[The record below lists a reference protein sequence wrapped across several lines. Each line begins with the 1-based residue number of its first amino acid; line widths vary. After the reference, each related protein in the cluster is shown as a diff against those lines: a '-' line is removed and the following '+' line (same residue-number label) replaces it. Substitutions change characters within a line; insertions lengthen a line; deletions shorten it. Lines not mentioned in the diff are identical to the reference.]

1 MQTAQVMKLTLLIVF
16 ALGLFPERGH
26 AEITA
31 LTNAVIID
39 GTGDAPITGGTV
51 IIEDGLIASVG
62 AASEITLPRDARVI
76 DLAGKT
82 VMPGLADMHVHFVGG
97 WDGVS
102 VDMLGYQ
109 RYLNAL
115 LYAGVTTI
123 LDVANVEPY
132 ILQIRSEINRG
143 TIAGPRIYAVGALID
158 SVDPAWPPISI
169 PMASVSQAVPIV
181 ERQAKLGV
189 DAIKA
194 YQGLSIS
201 QLSALVQ
208 AASEKGLMVIAD
220 QWTRNGSYDVV
231 ATGVGAIAH
240 LPGRAIEPATLELIV
255 ENQVHFIT
263 TLAVKETFARE
274 RPGNLAFLDHPVVR
288 DTSLPDFDQ
297 AFRDYYN
304 RELSAEDQAFVE
316 RYKTGLQA
324 SKENAALLQ
333 KNGVML
339 VAGTDAPYPGV
350 LLGEGIHRE
359 LELLVSAGLTPLEAI
374 SAATRNAAK
383 LMKSEDW
390 GVLKPG
396 KKADLI
402 VVVGRPDLDIS
413 ETRSI
418 EMVMQAGK
426 ILDRESLKFDPARD
440 KNFGTGAPVH

>member
-1 MQTAQVMKLTLLIVF
+1 MQTTQIMKLTLLMVVGVVLF
-16 ALGLFPERGH
+16 AEPSH
-26 AEITA
+26 AEVTA

-51 IIEDGLIASVG
+51 LIEDGLIASVG
-62 AASEITLPRDARVI
+62 AASEITVPRDARVI

-132 ILQIRSEINRG
+132 ILQIRSEVHKG
-143 TIAGPRIYAVGALID
+143 TIAGPRIYAVGALVD
-158 SVDPAWPPISI
+158 SVDPVWPPISI
-169 PMASVSQAVPIV
+169 PMASVSQAGPIV

-194 YQGLSIS
+194 YQGLSIP

-220 QWTRNGSYDVV
+220 QWTRGGSYDVI

-240 LPGRAIEPATLELIV
+240 LPNRAIEPATLELIV
-255 ENQVHFIT
+255 EKQVHFIT

-274 RPGNLAFLDHPVVR
+274 RPGNLAFLDHPVVK
-288 DTSLPDFDQ
+288 DTSLPAFDQ
-297 AFRDYYN
+297 AFRDYYH
-304 RELSAEDQAFVE
+304 RDLTTDEQAFVE
-316 RYKTGLQA
+316 RYKAGLQG
-324 SKENAALLQ
+324 SKENAALLH

-374 SAATRNAAK
+374 STATRNAAK
-383 LMKSEDW
+383 LMKAEDW
-390 GVLKPG
+390 GVLKSG
-396 KKADLI
+396 NKADLI
-402 VVVGRPDLDIS
+402 VVNGRPDRNIS

-426 ILDRESLKFDPARD
+426 ILDREALKFDPARD

>member
-1 MQTAQVMKLTLLIVF
+1 MQAIKAMKTTLLIVLS
-16 ALGLFPERGH
+16 LGLFSGQSR
-26 AEITA
+26 AETIA
-31 LTNAVIID
+31 LVNGVIID
-39 GTGDAPITGGTV
+39 GTGNAPITRGSV
-51 IIEDGLIASVG
+51 IVEDGTITAVG
-62 AASEITLPRDARVI
+62 TSKEVAVPPQAQVI

-132 ILQIRSEINRG
+132 ILQIRNEIKRG
-143 TIAGPRIYAVGALID
+143 TIAGPRIYAVGALVD
-158 SVDPAWPPISI
+158 SVDPVWPPISI
-169 PMASVSQAVPIV
+169 PMSSVSQAVPIV

-194 YQGLSIS
+194 YQGLSIP

-208 AASEKGLMVIAD
+208 AASEKGLMVIVD
-220 QWTRNGSYDVV
+220 QWTRGGSYDVI

-240 LPGRAIEPATLELIV
+240 LPNRAIEPLALELIK
-255 ENQVHFIT
+255 EKQVHFIT
-263 TLAVKETFARE
+263 TLAVKETFARA
-274 RPGNLAFLDHPVVR
+274 RPGNLAFLDHPIVK
-288 DTSLPDFDQ
+288 DTSLPAFDQ
-297 AFRDYYN
+297 AFRDYSH
-304 RELSAEDQAFVE
+304 RELSADEQAFVE
-316 RYKTGLQA
+316 RYKAGLQG
-324 SKENAALLQ
+324 SKENAALLH

-383 LMKSEDW
+383 LMKAEDW
-390 GVLKPG
+390 GMIQAG
-396 KKADLI
+396 RKADLVI
-402 VVVGRPDLDIS
+402 VDGRPDVNIS
-413 ETRSI
+413 ETRNI
-418 EMVMQAGK
+418 TMVMQAGR
-426 ILDRESLKFDPARD
+426 ILDREVLKFDPARD
-440 KNFGTGAPVH
+440 KDFGTGAPVH

>member
-1 MQTAQVMKLTLLIVF
+1 MIKLTILIVL
-16 ALGLFPERGH
+16 AMGLFADRSH
-26 AEITA
+26 AEVTA
-31 LTNAVIID
+31 LVNAVVID
-39 GTGDAPITGGTV
+39 GSGDAPLTGGTV
-51 IIEDGLIASVG
+51 LIENGLITSVG
-62 AASEITLPRDARVI
+62 AGPDIAVPAQARVI

-97 WDGVS
+97 WDGAS

-123 LDVANVEPY
+123 FDVANVEPY
-132 ILQIRSEINRG
+132 ILQIRSEVEKG
-143 TIAGPRIYAVGALID
+143 TIAGPRIYSVGALID
-158 SVDPAWPPISI
+158 SVDPVWPPISI
-169 PMASVSQAVPIV
+169 AMSSVYQAVPIV
-181 ERQAKLGV
+181 ERQARLGV

-194 YQGLSIS
+194 YQGLSIP

-208 AASEKGLMVIAD
+208 AASEKGLMVIVD

-255 ENQVHFIT
+255 EKQVSFIT

-274 RPGNLAFLDHPVVR
+274 RPGNLSFLDDPLVR
-288 DTSLPDFDQ
+288 DTSLPAFDQ
-297 AFRDYYN
+297 AFREYYL
-304 RELSAEDQAFVE
+304 RDLTKEEAEFAE
-316 RYKTGLQA
+316 RYKLSLQQ
-324 SKENAALLQ
+324 SKANAALLHEA
-333 KNGVML
+333 GVML

-383 LMKSEDW
+383 LLKADDW

-402 VVVGRPDLDIS
+402 VVAGRPDLNIS
-413 ETRSI
+413 ETRNI
-418 EMVMQAGK
+418 EMVMQAGR
-426 ILDRESLKFDPARD
+426 ILDRESLKFNPARD
-440 KNFGTGAPVH
+440 KNFGAGLPVD

>member
-1 MQTAQVMKLTLLIVF
+1 MQSTRIMKLALLVVLT
-16 ALGLFPERGH
+16 LGLFPERSH
-26 AEITA
+26 AEMTA

-51 IIEDGLIASVG
+51 LIEDGLIVSVG
-62 AASEITLPRDARVI
+62 AGSEIIVPPEARVI
-76 DLAGKT
+76 DLQGKSI
-82 VMPGLADMHVHFVGG
+82 MPGLADMHVHFVGG

-132 ILQIRSEINRG
+132 ILQIRSEVQKG
-143 TIAGPRIYAVGALID
+143 TIAGPRIYSVGALID

-194 YQGLSIS
+194 YGGLSIP
-201 QLSALVQ
+201 QLSALVK

-220 QWTRNGSYDVV
+220 QWTRGGSYDVI

-240 LPGRAIEPATLELIV
+240 LPGRAIDTAALELIV
-255 ENQVHFIT
+255 EKQTHFIT

-274 RPGNLAFLDHPVVR
+274 RPGNLAFLDHPIVS
-288 DTSLPDFDQ
+288 DTSLPAFDQ
-297 AFRDYYN
+297 AFRDYYH
-304 RELSAEDQAFVE
+304 RELSTEDQAFVE
-316 RYKTGLQA
+316 RNRAGLQV
-324 SKENAALLQ
+324 SKENAALLH

-383 LMKSEDW
+383 LMKAEDW

-396 KKADLI
+396 MKADLI
-402 VVVGRPDLDIS
+402 VIDGRPDRNIS
-413 ETRSI
+413 ETRNI
-418 EMVMQAGK
+418 KMVMQAGRM
-426 ILDRESLKFDPARD
+426 LDREALKFDPARD
-440 KNFGTGAPVH
+440 RNFGTGAPVH